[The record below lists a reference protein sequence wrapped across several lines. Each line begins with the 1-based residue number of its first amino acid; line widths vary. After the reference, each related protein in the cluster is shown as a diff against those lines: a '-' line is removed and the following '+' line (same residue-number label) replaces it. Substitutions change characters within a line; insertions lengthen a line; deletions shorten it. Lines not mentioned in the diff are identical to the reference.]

1 MLSKW
6 VGSVFTYSPNY
17 DLQGLILNDAASAT
31 SVGNLNRTH
40 RKLDNTGY
48 SYIGRSYGIASSVG
62 LVDQTL
68 NTTEILGYRYNE
80 TGYLFRV
87 SCIVNTTSDW
97 ALYGPIYASDDLTYP
112 NLYLVSGTLPNGN
125 PEVYSACGLGH
136 SKGILALVGSHRNGL
151 NFFSI
156 AAGQNYA
163 VLDQVQCGVLFTPTV
178 FSVVVNTTIRLI
190 AVTPLPR
197 SLTNAEVPDIEPTG
211 FITAFIMRIPTSISQ
226 QHACDLY
233 TSLVSNMFV
242 QNIQN
247 VHPDFLATSGDNATL
262 TADILRGVEDSLAS
276 MLDNS
281 LLAFSSAQLMI
292 ANDTFS
298 APTSVSISAIRSGE
312 PKYVYIIAGIHFT
325 ITLLCL
331 VELIRT
337 RVWRGLSKFDY
348 TDIKSVIVG
357 ASIGGTAI
365 AERARK
371 LHKERRSWW
380 SGDPGDRVVGE
391 ICVKLKIEGKHIK
404 LVGVEAE
411 DMEV

>member
-1 MLSKW
+1 
-6 VGSVFTYSPNY
+6 
-17 DLQGLILNDAASAT
+17 
-31 SVGNLNRTH
+31 
-40 RKLDNTGY
+40 
-48 SYIGRSYGIASSVG
+48 
-62 LVDQTL
+62 
-68 NTTEILGYRYNE
+68 
-80 TGYLFRV
+80 
-87 SCIVNTTSDW
+87 VNTTSDW

-136 SKGILALVGSHRNGL
+136 SKGILALVGSHRNGQ

-163 VLDQVQCGVLFTPTV
+163 ALDQVQCRVLFTPTV
-178 FSVVVNTTIRLI
+178 FSVAVNATNRLI
-190 AVTPLPR
+190 AVAPLLR
-197 SLTNAEVPDIEPTG
+197 SFTNADVPDIEPTG

-233 TSLVSNMFV
+233 TSLVGNMFV

-247 VHPDFLATSGDNATL
+247 VHPAFPATSGNNATL
-262 TADILRGVEDSLAS
+262 NGDVLRGVEDSLAS

-298 APTSVSISAIRSGE
+298 APTSLSISAIRFGE
-312 PKYVYIIAGIHFT
+312 PKYVYIITGIHFT

-331 VELIRT
+331 VELVRT

-357 ASIGGTAI
+357 ASIGGTAM
-365 AERARK
+365 R
-371 LHKERRSWW
+371 KERESYITRNKA
-380 SGDPGDRVVGE
+380 GGVVIRE
-391 ICVKLKIEGKHIK
+391 IEWLEK
-404 LVGVEAE
+404 
-411 DMEV
+411 

>member
-1 MLSKW
+1 
-6 VGSVFTYSPNY
+6 
-17 DLQGLILNDAASAT
+17 
-31 SVGNLNRTH
+31 
-40 RKLDNTGY
+40 
-48 SYIGRSYGIASSVG
+48 
-62 LVDQTL
+62 
-68 NTTEILGYRYNE
+68 
-80 TGYLFRV
+80 
-87 SCIVNTTSDW
+87 
-97 ALYGPIYASDDLTYP
+97 
-112 NLYLVSGTLPNGN
+112 
-125 PEVYSACGLGH
+125 
-136 SKGILALVGSHRNGL
+136 LALVSSHRNGL

-156 AAGQNYA
+156 AADQNYA

-178 FSVVVNTTIRLI
+178 FSVVVNTTNRLI

-197 SLTNAEVPDIEPTG
+197 SFTNAEIPDIEPTG
-211 FITAFIMRIPTSISQ
+211 FITDFITDFIMRIPTSISQ

-233 TSLVSNMFV
+233 TSLVGNMFV

-262 TADILRGVEDSLAS
+262 TADVLRGVEDSLAS

-298 APTSVSISAIRSGE
+298 APTSISISAIRFGE
-312 PKYVYIIAGIHFT
+312 LKYVYIIAGIHFT
-325 ITLLCL
+325 IILLCL

-337 RVWRGLSKFDY
+337 RVWRGLSRFDY
-348 TDIKSVIVG
+348 TDIKPVIVG

-365 AERARK
+365 AERTRK

-380 SGDPGDRVVGE
+380 SGDPGDRVVRE
-391 ICVKLKIEGKHIK
+391 INVKLKIEGKDIK